1 MARISLPA
9 GDFEEPYRLFMLAPE
24 VAGPAGAFSDAVYN
38 KSSLGVRLRELLRMR
53 IAQINQCVV

>member
-1 MARISLPA
+1 MARIELPP

-24 VAGPAGAFSDAVYN
+24 IAGPAGAFSEAVYT
-38 KSSLGVRLRELLRMR
+38 KSSLSIRLRELLRMR